1 MNETST
7 KIEKRLK
14 QIQNFISRMPSL
26 STTATKV
33 LEICNNPNSS
43 PNDLNRVI
51 SLDPVLTGQVLKL
64 INSAYYAM
72 PNQVNSIT
80 RAIVMLGINTVK
92 NLALSA
98 AVLDGLGLKE
108 SSQSSMDNFWNHSI
122 CVGVAAKSIAA
133 VKGIPVAERE
143 EYFVAG
149 LLHDLGKIPIN
160 SRFPDEY
167 VNALELIKNEN
178 MFSHKAEKIIL
189 GIDHCTVGGMIADK
203 WKLSRAMID
212 CLSHHHD
219 PNEADEENSRLIC
232 IVALGNR
239 YSNIIDTENSED
251 PASEEPILNSLLE
264 EVGVSWVTLS
274 GLHEAIIEELEKAR
288 IFLQITQKG

>member
-1 MNETST
+1 MIEAPTN
-7 KIEKRLK
+7 IEKRLK
-14 QIQNFISRMPSL
+14 QIHNFISRMPSL

-33 LEICNNPNSS
+33 LEICNSPNSS

-64 INSAYYAM
+64 INSAYYAL
-72 PNQVNSIT
+72 PNQINSIT
-80 RAIVMLGINTVK
+80 RAIIMLGINTVK

-108 SSQSSMDNFWNHSI
+108 SSQSSMYDFWNHSI
-122 CVGVAAKSIAA
+122 CVGVTAKSIAA
-133 VKGIPVAERE
+133 VKGIPMSAQE

-167 VNALELIKNEN
+167 VSAQALIKNEN
-178 MFSHKAEKIIL
+178 MFSHKAEKMIF

-212 CLSHHHD
+212 SLSHHHD
-219 PNEADEENSRLIC
+219 PNEADEENTHLIS
-232 IVALGNR
+232 IVALGNI
-239 YSNIIDTENSED
+239 YANIVDTEISEA
-251 PASEEPILNSLLE
+251 PASDEPILNSLLE

-274 GLHEAIIEELEKAR
+274 DLHEAIIEEIEKAR